1 MCQLWVWP
9 SGSSTH
15 RRERSIVIGAW
26 KQISHPS
33 KLTWKILIL
42 HITTCMNHI
51 FFPGLVRLNTI
62 FQSYYA
68 AMVSDTCQGLR
79 VSPSLPSH
87 EQAISLPLWWKV
99 RSVCVRSWFFFCF
112 PSWLSSSA
120 REPDKQK
127 SWHILSNGNMC
138 DENCLFEFRFWMTS
152 NCSHFLVSPIQIE
165 WLARICT

>member
-26 KQISHPS
+26 KQISRPS

-51 FFPGLVRLNTI
+51 FFPGLVRLNMI

-99 RSVCVRSWFFFCF
+99 RSVCVRSWFFFLFSILTQQQCKRTRQAKELAH
-112 PSWLSSSA
+112 SIKWEYVWWKLS
-120 REPDKQK
+120 
-127 SWHILSNGNMC
+127 
-138 DENCLFEFRFWMTS
+138 FW
-152 NCSHFLVSPIQIE
+152 IQI
-165 WLARICT
+165 LNDIKLLPFSCVTHTDRMTG

>member
-26 KQISHPS
+26 KQISRPS

-68 AMVSDTCQGLR
+68 TMVSDTCQGLR

-99 RSVCVRSWFFFCF
+99 RSVCVRSCFFFVF
-112 PSWLSSSA
+112 HPDSA
-120 REPDKQK
+120 AVQENQTSKRAGTFYQMGICVMKIVFLNSDFE
-127 SWHILSNGNMC
+127 WHQTAPI
-138 DENCLFEFRFWMTS
+138 
-152 NCSHFLVSPIQIE
+152 FLCHPY
-165 WLARICT
+165 R